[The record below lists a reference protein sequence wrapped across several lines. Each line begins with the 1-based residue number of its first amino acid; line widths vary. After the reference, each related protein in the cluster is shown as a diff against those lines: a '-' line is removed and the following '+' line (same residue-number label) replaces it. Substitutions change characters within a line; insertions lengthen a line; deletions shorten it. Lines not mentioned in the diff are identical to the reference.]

1 MRKLNRYMSISALLI
16 TLLCTGTLAADTPGS
31 TVSPAQA
38 TAATAPSPAPA
49 GTLGS
54 LQGKVWIQGNR
65 VKEGDPVYAGSE
77 IKTGSNSKAV
87 IRFQDD
93 SMFALGPNSQ
103 MAVSDFRY
111 RQDAD
116 DNLISTNILK
126 GTFRFISGLIAKK
139 KPSNMNVKL
148 GSVATIGI
156 RGTHVAGEVSEREEK
171 KSGKVKEASAQV
183 ILMEPEDDLARPTA
197 ILVSNDYGSVTIDQP
212 GYGTEIPDEHS
223 PPSPVR
229 KMQVRTIE
237 NITRALRNATP
248 KSIPKPRIP

>member
-1 MRKLNRYMSISALLI
+1 MRKITRYMSLSALMI
-16 TLLCTGTLAADTPGS
+16 ALLCTGTLAADTPAG
-31 TVSPAQA
+31 PAA
-38 TAATAPSPAPA
+38 PATAPSSAPA

-54 LQGKVWIQGNR
+54 LKGKVWVQGNR
-65 VKEGDPVYAGSE
+65 VREGDPVYAGSE

-87 IRFQDD
+87 IRFHDD

-103 MAVSDFRY
+103 MAVNDFRY
-111 RQDAD
+111 KQDAE
-116 DNLISTNILK
+116 DNVISTNILK

-139 KPSNMNVKL
+139 KPANMNVKL

-156 RGTHVAGEVSEREEK
+156 RGTHVAGEVTEGTED
-171 KSGKVKEASAQV
+171 KEASAQV
-183 ILMEPEDDLARPTA
+183 ILMEPEDDPAKPTA
-197 ILVSNDYGSVTIDQP
+197 ILVSNDYGSVVVDQP

>member
-1 MRKLNRYMSISALLI
+1 MIG
-16 TLLCTGTLAADTPGS
+16 LLCAGTLAADTPTGS
-31 TVSPAQA
+31 AAASKAQPA
-38 TAATAPSPAPA
+38 AAGVPAVAPA
-49 GTLGS
+49 GTIGS
-54 LQGKVWIQGNR
+54 LKGKVWIQGGQ
-65 VKEGDPVYAGSE
+65 VKDGDPVFAGSE
-77 IKTGSNSKAV
+77 IQTGRNSKV
-87 IRFQDD
+87 TIRFNDD

-103 MAVSDFRY
+103 MAVNDFRY
-111 RQDAD
+111 RQEAE

-139 KPSNMNVKL
+139 KPASMNVKL

-156 RGTHVAGEVSEREEK
+156 RGTHVAGEVTERTD
-171 KSGKVKEASAQV
+171 GKEASAQIV
-183 ILMEPEDDLARPTA
+183 LMEPEDDPAKPTA

-248 KSIPKPRIP
+248 KSIPKPRVP

>member
-1 MRKLNRYMSISALLI
+1 MRKKTRYMSLSALLI
-16 TLLCTGTLAADTPGS
+16 AMLCTGTLAADTPSGS
-31 TVSPAQA
+31 A
-38 TAATAPSPAPA
+38 APSLSPA
-49 GTLGS
+49 GTIGS
-54 LQGKVWIQGNR
+54 LKGKVWVQGNQ
-65 VKEGDPVYAGSE
+65 VKDGDPVYAGSE
-77 IKTGSNSKAV
+77 IRTGRNSKAV
-87 IRFQDD
+87 IRFHDD

-103 MAVSDFRY
+103 MAVNDFRY
-111 RQDAD
+111 KQDAE
-116 DNLISTNILK
+116 DNVISTNILK

-139 KPSNMNVKL
+139 KPANMNVKL

-156 RGTHVAGEVSEREEK
+156 RGTHVAGEVTERTED
-171 KSGKVKEASAQV
+171 KEASAQV
-183 ILMEPEDDLARPTA
+183 ILMEPEDDPARPTA